1 MDVEILSEARMSQT
15 GETLFG
21 LMRNVLRPLDLLVR
35 ESIQNSLDAA
45 IVKEKNEKVTVDFI
59 TGDFNSVQLSEHLGH
74 LGSRIMEAY
83 PGSSHRFI
91 SIRDKGTTG
100 LTGGY
105 DNERSNLNKL
115 VYQIFQKQEN
125 KGAGGSC
132 GVGKT
137 TYLGMGIGLVLY
149 YSRVYDRDYGY
160 KSLLAGIL
168 VEESKRRRIITEEGS
183 RGIAFFGR
191 YVDPDDRTIVGGRTC
206 PLTDESEIARVLD
219 VFGLNQY
226 EGEECG
232 TTVIIPYLKGEELLD
247 KCKPHDMECGNRFP
261 EWTNSVEEYIEIT
274 VQRWYFA
281 RLNNRDYEG
290 PWLEVFINNRKLV
303 PARQRPCFDVFRNLY
318 NHSTKDYT
326 RDSKSGIRTLAISKK
341 VVKKNIVGYLSWIE
355 LSPSEMKLTNEKYR
369 DIYSLIGE
377 YNEPDGS
384 PILMY
389 MRKPGMVVE
398 YVCHDSDWIPHG
410 IQGSEGKIL
419 IALFRLNS
427 EAQLNE
433 DWQKK
438 LSTANEDLES
448 LEDYVRSCERED
460 HNGWTDTAGCK
471 IIDSIHAGVRSKLSE
486 SLASEEKRNQ
496 SNRSKTISAKLTRM
510 LMPSPEPVTV
520 FSPGK
525 KKVGVRRKD
534 GRPSLVMEYSID
546 SNGNAIVEFTVG
558 FGKQEVVE
566 LELLAR
572 GESKTID
579 YEDWVDKIG
588 TEYPICIESVVI
600 DTVTESGLN
609 LLENKV
615 EVCDTSDVRGVRIV
629 NKRYALQFK
638 AQEETAIHGFMG
650 IHNKLVLLDVDLRMR
665 Y

>member
-15 GETLFG
+15 GTTLFG

-35 ESIQNSLDAA
+35 ESIQNSLDAVA
-45 IVKEKNEKVTVDFI
+45 VKEKNEKVTVDFI
-59 TGDFNSVQLSEHLGH
+59 TGDFNSARLADNLGH
-74 LGSRIMEAY
+74 LGTRIMGVYSEPSY
-83 PGSSHRFI
+83 RFI
-91 SIRDKGTTG
+91 AIRDKGTTG

-125 KGAGGSC
+125 KGSGGSC

-137 TYLGMGIGLVLY
+137 TYLAMGIGLVLY

-160 KSLLAGIL
+160 RSILAGIL
-168 VEESKRRRIITEEGS
+168 VEESKRKRIITEEGS

-191 YVDPDDRTIVGGRTC
+191 YVDPEDRTIVGGRTC
-206 PLTDESEIARVLD
+206 PLTDESEIAAVLD
-219 VFGLNQY
+219 VFGLNKY
-226 EGEECG
+226 EGDECG
-232 TTVIIPYLKGEELLD
+232 TTVIIPYLKESELLD
-247 KCKPHDMECGNRFP
+247 KCKPHDVECGNRLP
-261 EWTNSVEEYIEIT
+261 EWINSVEEYIEIA

-290 PWLEVFINNRKLV
+290 PWLEVSINNRKLV
-303 PARQRPCFDVFRNLY
+303 PARQRLCFDKFRILY
-318 NHSTKDYT
+318 NHATKNYIRNTED
-326 RDSKSGIRTLAISKK
+326 DIRTLAISKK
-341 VVKKNIVGYLSWIE
+341 VVEKNIVGYLSWTE

-410 IQGSEGKIL
+410 VRGSEGKIL

-427 EAQLNE
+427 EAQLND

-438 LSTANEDLES
+438 LNTANESLES

-460 HNGWTDTAGCK
+460 HNGWTDAAGCK
-471 IIDSIHAGVRSKLSE
+471 IIDSIHAGVRNKL
-486 SLASEEKRNQ
+486 LDVMASEEKRNQ
-496 SNRSKTISAKLTRM
+496 CNRSKTISAKLTRM
-510 LMPSPEPVTV
+510 LMPSPEPTTV
-520 FSPGK
+520 FSQGK

-534 GRPSLVMEYSID
+534 DHPSFVMEYTID
-546 SNGNAIVEFTVG
+546 SNGYATVEFAVG
-558 FGKQEVVE
+558 LGQQGEVV
-566 LELLAR
+566 LEFLAR

-579 YEDWVDKIG
+579 YEEWLNTIG
-588 TEYPICIESVVI
+588 TEYPIRIETVVI
-600 DTVTESGLN
+600 DSVTLSGKNILKN
-609 LLENKV
+609 KLEFSDIFDV
-615 EVCDTSDVRGVRIV
+615 EGVRV
-629 NKRYALQFK
+629 TNKKHALQFK
-638 AQEETAIHGFMG
+638 GLEGTSVHGYMG
-650 IHNKLVLLDVDLRMR
+650 VHNILVSLDVDLRMR